1 MDFKDYYS
9 VLGLTKSAKPEEI
22 KKAYRTL
29 AQKYHPDKN
38 PGDAKAEEKF
48 KEINE
53 ANQVLSDPQNKEKYD
68 RLGSSWNTHSHQG
81 SAESPF
87 DWQAWQ
93 NRGSTRNDFSQFS
106 GGSGFSDF
114 FETIFN
120 GNGAGQWNFL

>member
-48 KEINE
+48 KRIHIKVVLKVHLIGKLGKIEVPPEMISRNSQ
-53 ANQVLSDPQNKEKYD
+53 AVQVFQISSKPFSMEMVQDKEQLGHKEQLLNYKPPYLFNKPIVAV
-68 RLGSSWNTHSHQG
+68 R
-81 SAESPF
+81 
-87 DWQAWQ
+87 
-93 NRGSTRNDFSQFS
+93 
-106 GGSGFSDF
+106 
-114 FETIFN
+114 
-120 GNGAGQWNFL
+120 